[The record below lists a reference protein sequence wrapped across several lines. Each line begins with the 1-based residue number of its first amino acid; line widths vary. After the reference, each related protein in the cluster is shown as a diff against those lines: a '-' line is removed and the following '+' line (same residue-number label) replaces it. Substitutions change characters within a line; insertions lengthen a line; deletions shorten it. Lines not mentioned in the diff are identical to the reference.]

1 MSTINQTKNMD
12 NIQFV
17 ESLHKKETLPKLLVG
32 DTVKLGVT
40 IQEGA
45 KKRTQYYQG
54 VIINKENAGLNQAI
68 TVRKVIQGIGIEKKF
83 LVHSPLIV
91 SIDIISSA
99 KIRRAKLY
107 YLRNLSGKASR
118 LKQKFN

>member
-1 MSTINQTKNMD
+1 MD
-12 NIQFV
+12 TVKFV
-17 ESLHKKETLPKLLVG
+17 ESLYNKVEIPILKVG
-32 DTVKLGVT
+32 DTIRLGVL

-45 KKRTQYYQG
+45 KKRTQYYEG
-54 VIINKENAGLNQAI
+54 LIINKENKGINLAI

-83 LVHSPLIV
+83 LVHSPLILSMEV
-91 SIDIISSA
+91 KKSA

>member
-1 MSTINQTKNMD
+1 MATIEQKD
-12 NIQFV
+12 DLKFI
-17 ESLHKKETLPKLLVG
+17 ESLHRKETVPSLRVG
-32 DTVKLGVT
+32 DTVKLGVL

-45 KKRTQYYQG
+45 KQRTQFYQG
-54 VIINKENAGLNQAI
+54 IIINKENAGINLAI

-83 LVHSPLIV
+83 LVHSPLLQ
-91 SIDIISSA
+91 SIEVLKSA

-107 YLRNLSGKASR
+107 YLRNLSGKAAR